1 MVVYKKKNTLK
12 DIMELGGE
20 AFSLLKSD
28 PKIASQAT
36 KALGSLASTINPS
49 LGDIV
54 SKATTPQFKHLVPN
68 EPVVRYK

>member
-1 MVVYKKKNTLK
+1 MVVYKKKNTLR
-12 DIMELGGE
+12 DILELGGE

-28 PKIASQAT
+28 PKIADQAT

-54 SKATTPQFKHLVPN
+54 ARPTVTQFKHLIPDA
-68 EPVVRYK
+68 PVVRYK